1 MKKLLMV
8 IPRKVWCLVTLSLL
22 ILAPP
27 AFADTIDFEAG
38 FVDLQPVGVVNTAT
52 NTVTFGVGVAG
63 PTSTGFIAAVGP
75 PQTSFVPQ
83 DTPAGGAGGSF
94 FLTDETNGPSA
105 SLNYFLSFAQPVLNL
120 SLDLFDYRVDGGP
133 AIGDTATLNV
143 FSDAARTMLVGTSTF
158 TIPNPNPVDG
168 NVANLSVQNPSSP
181 ILAASLTFST
191 GDVGTGIDNITFSTV
206 PEPGTVL
213 LFGSGLAGLGLWRW
227 KKSA

>member
-1 MKKLLMV
+1 V
-8 IPRKVWCLVTLSLL
+8 LVTRK
-22 ILAPP
+22 
-27 AFADTIDFEAG
+27 ADRD
-38 FVDLQPVGVVNTAT
+38 VCAT
-52 NTVTFGVGVAG
+52 G
-63 PTSTGFIAAVGP
+63 
-75 PQTSFVPQ
+75 
-83 DTPAGGAGGSF
+83 
-94 FLTDETNGPSA
+94 
-105 SLNYFLSFAQPVLNL
+105 

-158 TIPNPNPVDG
+158 TIPSPNPMDG
-168 NVANLSVQNPSSP
+168 NLANLSVQNPSSP

-227 KKSA
+227 RKGKAA